1 MTPPFRT
8 PSNASYFFSDFHCA
22 TTSPFFGKLRTCSPF
37 GLAGPQPQQALFGAY
52 FSWRDLS
59 LIVETSQAA
68 KPWFFY
74 PRVEES
80 PRRPFHLRIY
90 RGGLLLRRRCQT
102 IADGAVFFRFATQ
115 AVDLFA
121 VYRRTRIR
129 TQFVSNVKRAR
140 PNQAIM
146 IVLLG
151 HVRAPAGYPR
161 RSEQRRV

>member
-8 PSNASYFFSDFHCA
+8 PSNASYFFSGLHSA
-22 TTSPFFGKLRTCSPF
+22 TTSPFFGKLRICSPS
-37 GLAGPQPQQALFGAY
+37 GLAGPQPQQALLARIFPGEICH
-52 FSWRDLS
+52 S
-59 LIVETSQAA
+59 LWKLV
-68 KPWFFY
+68 
-74 PRVEES
+74 
-80 PRRPFHLRIY
+80 RRQS
-90 RGGLLLRRRCQT
+90 RGSSTHALKSRRGDRSIFAFTEVDWLLRRRCQT

>member
-8 PSNASYFFSDFHCA
+8 PSNASYFFSGLHSA
-22 TTSPFFGKLRTCSPF
+22 TTSPFFGKLRICSPS

-90 RGGLLLRRRCQT
+90 RGGSASPKTMPNNRRRRSIFPLRDSSC
-102 IADGAVFFRFATQ
+102 
-115 AVDLFA
+115 DLFA

>member
-8 PSNASYFFSDFHCA
+8 PSNASYFFSGLHSA
-22 TTSPFFGKLRTCSPF
+22 TTSPFFGKLRICSPS
-37 GLAGPQPQQALFGAY
+37 GLAAPQPQQALFGAY

-68 KPWFFY
+68 KPWF
-74 PRVEES
+74 S
-80 PRRPFHLRIY
+80 THALKSRRGDRSTFPFTEVDR
-90 RGGLLLRRRCQT
+90 LLRRRCQT
-102 IADGAVFFRFATQ
+102 IAGGAVFFRFATQ

-121 VYRRTRIR
+121 AYRRTRIW

-140 PNQAIM
+140 PNQAIV

-151 HVRAPAGYPR
+151 YVRAPAGYAR
-161 RSEQRRV
+161 RCEQRRV